1 MFLTSGV
8 RMFQR
13 EVKNVFNEWDENV
26 SMSEVKMFLTSGV
39 RMFQ

>member
-8 RMFQR
+8 CVSTSGMS
-13 EVKNVFNEWDENV
+13 V

-39 RMFQ
+39 PL